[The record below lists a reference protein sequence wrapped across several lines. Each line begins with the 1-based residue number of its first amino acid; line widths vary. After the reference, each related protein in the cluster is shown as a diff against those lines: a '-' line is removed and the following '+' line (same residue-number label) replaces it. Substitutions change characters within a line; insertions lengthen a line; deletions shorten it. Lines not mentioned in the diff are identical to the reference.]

1 MRLTQRL
8 FFFFLLSFFQNAIAQ
23 PIPAERT
30 VDWTAAGLT
39 EAKPDPAVELD
50 VTLQGIVPENMLDN
64 DLRLNNLIGNWEG
77 GQLVLFFPPGT
88 YYFRGTVRLKD
99 QIILKGAS
107 SESTIFQFQNNDG
120 GDLFDISGTLSGQTT
135 SLLAD
140 ALRGKINLEVADV
153 SFFQEGDYLELTQ
166 NGQAL
171 ATSSWAMSS
180 VGQILKIVA
189 IEGNQLI
196 VNQALRKYFL
206 LSENPIVKKM
216 IPVQDVG
223 IECLKIERLDLTEN
237 QTSNISFQYA
247 ANCWVSGVESA
258 NCNFAHLAISNSTN
272 ILVEGSFFHDA
283 FDYGNGGKAYGVALQ
298 FTSGECLIENN
309 VFDHLRHS
317 VLLQAGS
324 NGNVVAY
331 NYSTNPFWTGVNLPT
346 NSAGDLV
353 LHGNYPFANLF
364 EGNICQNIVLDD
376 SHGINGPFNTFFRN
390 RAESFGIF
398 MANTQPSDSQNFVG
412 NVVSNSAFPL
422 AIGLFILAG
431 TDQFSFGNY
440 MNNSVLPSGTESLVD
455 SSLYLRAPPG
465 FLLPNQSL
473 SLIGLPNGVNTA
485 FNPAKERF
493 VNSSAKTN
501 CGGEALTAVNELTKV
516 FNPKIF
522 PNPIAEEPLFF
533 EISEEF
539 FTQTGLEVAI
549 YNVGGILVFK
559 SKLKASKE
567 SLDVSDLPKGVYF
580 LQFRRDGQIL
590 ANRKL
595 VRE

>member
-1 MRLTQRL
+1 MRFLYSLSL
-8 FFFFLLSFFQNAIAQ
+8 FFIFSSFQYAVAQ
-23 PIPAERT
+23 PIPPERI
-30 VDWTAAGLT
+30 VDWTAAGLM
-39 EAKPDPAVELD
+39 EGKPDPVAELD
-50 VTLQGIVPENMLDN
+50 VTLHGIVPENMLDN
-64 DLRLNNLIGNWEG
+64 ALRLNNLIGNWEG
-77 GQLVLFFPPGT
+77 GQLVLYFPPGT
-88 YYFRGTVRLKD
+88 YYFRGTIHLED

-107 SESTIFQFQNNDG
+107 SESTVFQFQNSEG
-120 GDLFDISGTLSGQTT
+120 GDLFDISGTISTQATPLLS
-135 SLLAD
+135 D
-140 ALRGKINLEVADV
+140 ALKGQNKVEVADATL
-153 SFFQEGDYLELTQ
+153 FQEGDYLELTQ

-171 ATSSWAMSS
+171 VTSTWAMSS
-180 VGQILKIVA
+180 VGQILKIIA
-189 IEGNQLI
+189 IEENQLI
-196 VNQALRKYFL
+196 VDQALRKDFL
-206 LSENPIVKKM
+206 LSENPHIKKM
-216 IPVQDVG
+216 TPIQNVG
-223 IECLKIERLDLTEN
+223 IECLKIERLDLTES

-272 ILVEGSFFHDA
+272 IEVEGSYFHDA

-317 VLLQAGS
+317 VLLQAGA

-331 NYSTNPFWTGVNLPT
+331 NYSTNPFWTGVNLPS
-346 NSAGDLV
+346 NAAGDLV
-353 LHGNYPFANLF
+353 LHGNYPFTNLF
-364 EGNICQNIVLDD
+364 EGNICQNIVVDD

-398 MANTQPSDSQNFVG
+398 MASNQPSNRQNFVG

-431 TDQFSFGNY
+431 TDQYSFGNY

-455 SSLYLRAPPG
+455 SSLYLSAPPG

-473 SLIGLPNGVNTA
+473 ALIGLPNGVNTA

-493 VNSSAKTN
+493 VNSPTKTT
-501 CGGEALTAVNELTKV
+501 CGGEVLTAVNELTKV
-516 FNPKIF
+516 FNPKIY
-522 PNPIAEEPLFF
+522 PNPLGKGPLFLEF
-533 EISEEF
+533 PEEF
-539 FTQTGLEVAI
+539 LSKPGLELAI

-559 SKLKASKE
+559 SNLKASNE
-567 SLDVSDLPKGVYF
+567 SLDVSRLPKGVYF
-580 LQFRRDGQIL
+580 IQFWRDHQLL
-590 ANRKL
+590 AHRKF